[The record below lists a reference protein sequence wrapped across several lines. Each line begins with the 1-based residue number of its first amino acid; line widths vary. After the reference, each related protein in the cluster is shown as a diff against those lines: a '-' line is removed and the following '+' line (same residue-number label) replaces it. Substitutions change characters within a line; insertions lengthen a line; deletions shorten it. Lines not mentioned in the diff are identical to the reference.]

1 MRAAD
6 REVKERRRMRK
17 KAKSSYSLIIS
28 QLQTGFIL
36 HCSLAQVN
44 SCEEDR
50 TEDREGEK
58 KREERESEKQGGKE
72 GILHFTHLKCR
83 C

>member
-50 TEDREGEK
+50 TEDRERERKDEGE
-58 KREERESEKQGGKE
+58 REGEEEREGE
-72 GILHFTHLKCR
+72 GERELER
-83 C
+83 G